1 MSKEEIMMFIKE
13 IDEQLKK
20 NKEVINRNDGSDI
33 LTLSML
39 SQNLVNLKRTWVD
52 ILLCDYGVF
61 YTGKRVW

>member
-20 NKEVINRNDGSDI
+20 NKEVIDGCDGDDVLI
-33 LTLSML
+33 LSEL